1 MSTSYPKNTL
11 EQAHTILRVWR
22 ETKPEMLIGE
32 MTLKQLEDVV
42 DDAEKDRDAIETTEA
57 QLDKQRDKRDESYEE
72 AWDHVKRSRAG
83 FKGAFGDDSTEY
95 ERVGGKRRSDR
106 KKPTRAPKTTTVA

>member
-1 MSTSYPKNTL
+1 MRAPFPKNVL
-11 EQAHTILRVWR
+11 DQARTVLRVWR
-22 ETKPEMLIGE
+22 ETKPEMTIGE
-32 MTLKQLEDVV
+32 MTIKQLEDVV
-42 DDAEKDRDAIETTEA
+42 GAAEKDRDAIESTES
-57 QLDKQRDKRDESYEE
+57 QLEKQRDQRAVSYGS

-106 KKPTRAPKTTTVA
+106 KKTTRTPKPKTNA